1 MLAAMKDVGQVEK
14 SYVHGKS
21 RQRGVHVKE

>member
-14 SYVHGKS
+14 SYVHGKTG
-21 RQRGVHVKE
+21 QKGVHVKV